1 MLITNTTYN
10 ISDTTIQICSLQ
22 TPTGIH
28 ADISSVGAALVGW
41 YLPDFSGNL
50 ENIVLSF
57 ADPADYLKNS
67 VFAGAVLG
75 PNAGRLSNSILDI
88 HKTRYH
94 LAANDNS
101 NNLHGGFHNLSFQN
115 WTIAKRIQEQ
125 DYASVLLETT
135 LPDALDGFPGNRSFQ
150 AQYTLY
156 ENGSL
161 ELELSAATDAATYI
175 NLSSHTYFQLSG
187 DFSQSAL
194 EQSLFISAEK
204 YIVNNSQ
211 HLPENILPVENSPF
225 DFRTPTC
232 IQELIRRF
240 PDNPQLANA
249 LGYNNGFLLNT
260 EETDTPA
267 ALLSDSSSGR
277 TIRLHTDAPCL
288 VLYSGG
294 YLENGPAILN
304 CHEKKIDLSPS
315 CAIALEAQDF
325 PDAPSNPLFP
335 CKFLLPGQAWKRKI
349 FWEFYLK

>member
-1 MLITNTTYN
+1 MQITHNTIT
-10 ISDTTIQICSLQ
+10 ISNTPIQICSLQ
-22 TPTGIH
+22 TSTNIH
-28 ADISSVGAALVGW
+28 AEISSVGAALVGW
-41 YLPDFSGNL
+41 YLPDSFGNL
-50 ENIVLSF
+50 DNVVLSF
-57 ADPADYLKNS
+57 ADPADYLHNS

-94 LAANDNS
+94 LTANDNS
-101 NNLHGGFHNLSFQN
+101 NNLHGGSRNLSFQN
-115 WTIAKRIQEQ
+115 WTIAKCIQKQ
-125 DYASVLLETT
+125 GYASVLLETT
-135 LPDALDGFPGNRSFQ
+135 LPDTLDGFPGNRSFQ

-175 NLSSHTYFQLSG
+175 NLSNHTYFQLSG

-194 EQSLFISAEK
+194 KQSLFISAEK
-204 YIVNNSQ
+204 YIANNSQ

-232 IQELIRRF
+232 ILELIRRF
-240 PDNPQLANA
+240 PNDPQLANA

-260 EETDTPA
+260 GKTDAPA
-267 ALLSDSSSGR
+267 AILSDSVSGR

-304 CHEKKIDLSPS
+304 CQNKKIHLSPS

-325 PDAPSNPLFP
+325 PDAPSNPLFS
-335 CKFLLPGQAWKRKI
+335 CKFLLPGQLWKRKI
-349 FWEFYLK
+349 FWEFCPT